1 MTHGGLF
8 TVLGLLLTVVML
20 HGVATRLRLSL
31 PILLV
36 LVGLAVSLVP
46 GLPHVV
52 LEPDLVFL
60 VFLPPLLYE
69 AAWFTSWREFKTFR
83 NAIALQ
89 ALGLVLFTSAI
100 VAAVAHAVI
109 PGCTWALGFLLGGL
123 VSPPDAVAATSVLKG
138 IRVPRHAVAIL
149 EGESL
154 VNDASSLIV
163 VRFALA
169 AVASG
174 SFSLGA
180 AVGQF
185 FVVSLV
191 GIAVGLF
198 LAHTVF
204 VLHRHLPRTPPVDA
218 ALTLLTPYVIYL
230 AAEHAHASGVLAVVA
245 GGLYLSSRSHR
256 FLRGT
261 SRVFTSG
268 AWATAAFVLNGTV
281 FILIGLQ
288 LREVTGELGAASVG
302 QAILFGLLVS
312 AVAIVVRLLWTFPA
326 AYLPS
331 LLTRGAE
338 PRRYPSWRMVALIG
352 WAGMRGVVSLASAL
366 AIPVH
371 LDDGRAFPLRVLIVF
386 VTFVVILVTLVFQG
400 LSLPMVVKWLR
411 FELPDDEHEQR
422 RMLELELAR
431 LAVERAAQ
439 WGRAF
444 PSDPLRFPDT
454 DDERL
459 RLELVRVQ
467 QRRLI
472 ALRNRGAV
480 AHELA
485 RFEEFGLDLEIA
497 RLEERAGGSDGGDLD
512 GAADLDP
519 TRRA

>member
-36 LVGLAVSLVP
+36 LVGLGVSLIP

-52 LEPDLVFL
+52 LEPEIVFL
-60 VFLPPLLYE
+60 IFLPPLLYE

-83 NAIALQ
+83 NPIALQ

-109 PGCTWALGFLLGGL
+109 PGCSWALGFLLGGL

-138 IRVPRHAVAIL
+138 VRVPRHAVAIL

-163 VRFALA
+163 VRFAIA

-174 SFSLGA
+174 GFSFGEAL
-180 AVGQF
+180 GQF
-185 FVVSLV
+185 FMVSLL
-191 GIAVGLF
+191 GIGVGLF
-198 LAHTVF
+198 FAHTVF

-218 ALTLLTPYVIYL
+218 ALTLLTPYVMYL
-230 AAEHAHASGVLAVVA
+230 AAEHVHASGVLAVVA
-245 GGLYLSSRSHR
+245 GGLYLSARSHS

-261 SRVFTSG
+261 SRVFASG
-268 AWATAAFVLNGTV
+268 SWATAAFVLNGAV

-288 LREVTGELGAASVG
+288 IREVTHELGSASVG
-302 QAILFGLLVS
+302 QAILFGLLIS
-312 AVAIVVRLLWTFPA
+312 AVAIVVRVLWTFPS

-331 LLTRGAE
+331 LLPWRPK
-338 PRRYPSWRMVALIG
+338 PRRYPSWRMIALIA

-366 AIPVH
+366 AIPVV
-371 LDDGRAFPLRVLIVF
+371 LDDGRAFPLRALLVF
-386 VTFVVILVTLVFQG
+386 VTFVVILVTLVLQG
-400 LSLPMVVKWLR
+400 LSLPAVVRWLH
-411 FELPDDEHEQR
+411 FDLPDDELEHR
-422 RMLELELAR
+422 RALEAELAS
-431 LAVERAAQ
+431 LAVDRAAAA
-439 WGRAF
+439 GKAF
-444 PSDPLRFPDT
+444 PADPLRFPGEE
-454 DDERL
+454 DERL
-459 RLELVRVQ
+459 RLALVRLQ
-467 QRRLI
+467 QRHLI
-472 ALRNRGAV
+472 ALRNRGAI

-497 RLEERAGGSDGGDLD
+497 RLEERTGGGDLD

-519 TRRA
+519 TRHA